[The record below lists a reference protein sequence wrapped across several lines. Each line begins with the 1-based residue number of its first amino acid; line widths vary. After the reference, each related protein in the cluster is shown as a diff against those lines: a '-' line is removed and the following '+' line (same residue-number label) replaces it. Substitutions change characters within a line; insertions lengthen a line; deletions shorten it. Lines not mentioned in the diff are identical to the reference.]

1 MTTIV
6 SAVDKSVYVFRLE
19 DSLNLIV
26 DNISLPIATEPAL
39 FLQILQLEKTL
50 LLA

>member
-6 SAVDKSVYVFRLE
+6 SAVDKCTFFRLE

-26 DNISLPIATEPAL
+26 NNISLPIATERSL
-39 FLQILQLEKTL
+39 YLQILQLEKIQ